1 MIKLVLITVLIVAIS
16 VLLISVKIIFVKGA
30 VFPNEHVGSSKGLQK
45 RGIACIQTQ
54 DKVLQQKNKIAIQEY
69 KK

>member
-1 MIKLVLITVLIVAIS
+1 MIKLVFITVLIVAIS

-30 VFPNEHVGSSKGLQK
+30 TFPNEHVGSSKGLQD
-45 RGIACIQTQ
+45 RGIACAQTQ
-54 DKVLQQKNKIAIQEY
+54 DKIAQQKSHIAVREY

>member
-30 VFPNEHVGSSKGLQK
+30 TFPNEHVGSSKGLQK
-45 RGIACIQTQ
+45 RGIACAQTQ
-54 DKVLQQKNKIAIQEY
+54 DKVSQLKNRMAIQEY